1 MRAWNHNRYGN
12 CATLLTAAI
21 LSAVAGPAAV
31 AKTVYVDGVNGN
43 NDWDGLCE
51 EWDGGTCGPKKTIQ
65 HGITVA
71 VDGDEV
77 IVADAVYTGE
87 GNTFIQYYG
96 KAITLRSANGA
107 AGCIIDCEGSE
118 DPAIHIE
125 GVISGTAILDGFTVI
140 NGGAC

>member
-1 MRAWNHNRYGN
+1 MRGWNHNRCGTGM
-12 CATLLTAAI
+12 TLLAAAI
-21 LSAVAGPAAV
+21 LLTTAAASA

-51 EWDGGTCGPKKTIQ
+51 EWDGGTCGPKKTFQ
-65 HGITVA
+65 HGIAVA

-107 AGCIIDCEGSE
+107 AGCIIDCEG
-118 DPAIHIE
+118 DDNPAIRIE
-125 GVISGTAILDGFTVI
+125 AVVSGTAILDGFTII
-140 NGGAC
+140 NCGAC